1 MDRTQDQELRK
12 LKKRLMLEGG
22 RGGGGT
28 PSELRLKV
36 LAKIDELRE
45 ESWKQ
50 REIADA
56 LGLHK
61 TTVGRWLKERDDQ
74 GARSSAPI
82 MARQLKEPADS
93 VRKKRQANAR
103 SSMATPVRLVE
114 MTTERGEVDRIGGRT
129 LVLRGCARIEG
140 LSFDD
145 VVELA
150 RRLS

>member
-1 MDRTQDQELRK
+1 
-12 LKKRLMLEGG
+12 MLEGG

-36 LAKIDELRE
+36 LAKIDELKE

-61 TTVGRWLKERDDQ
+61 TTVGRWLRERDDQ
-74 GARSSAPI
+74 GPRSSAPI
-82 MARQLKEPADS
+82 MGRQLKEPADS
-93 VRKKRQANAR
+93 VRKNRQAKAR

-114 MTTERGEVDRIGGRT
+114 VTTERREVDGIGGRT

-140 LSFDD
+140 LSLDD